1 MTAGPLISVVIPS
14 YRTDRS
20 TGTYHGT
27 LRSWS
32 RLETSGYEGEPGLQR
47 LRLSLASLERQTIGT
62 EHFEVVLVDDGSDYD
77 LARECARWNPDLD
90 LRVVRRQ
97 HAGLCHAVNHGVE
110 HASAEL
116 VLLGLDHAV
125 FAPDSLRA
133 HLYAYRAASSDGTD
147 RPWVGCGR
155 QRQLFHSVL
164 FRDPTKG
171 MVDQANLAAL
181 GRQDGLG
188 WLPEATRY
196 LGLDRKPITLE
207 DARTGFSKLEYL
219 SSRTPEYADIDA
231 VLARGAHTLR
241 CGWLTMRFGN
251 HSLSRSLWEE
261 LDGLDTGF
269 DDHRGWY
276 ADLELGL
283 RLHRRSAVFG
293 FVSSAVTLD
302 LFHGGPRGAATAKST
317 GLVAMV
323 NKHPLPEVLLLP
335 HYLDQIGL
343 TIDDYEEHV
352 SAADRLWA
360 EGPHGSALPTGTVTK

>member
-1 MTAGPLISVVIPS
+1 MSTEPLISVVIPS

-32 RLETSGYEGEPGLQR
+32 RLETSGYEGDPGLRR
-47 LRLSLASLERQTIGT
+47 LRLSLASLERQTVGK
-62 EHFEVVLVDDGSDYD
+62 EHFEVVLVDDGGDYD
-77 LARECARWNPDLD
+77 LAEESARWDLD
-90 LRVVRRQ
+90 LPLRVLRRP
-97 HAGLCHAVNHGVE
+97 HAGLCHAFNHGVE
-110 HASAEL
+110 QARAEL

-125 FAPDSLRA
+125 FAPDTLRA
-133 HLYAYRAASSDGTD
+133 HLEAYRAASRD
-147 RPWVGCGR
+147 RPGTRWAGCGR

-164 FRDPTKG
+164 FKDPTSSE
-171 MVDQANLAAL
+171 VDPAHLAAL
-181 GRQDGLG
+181 GRHEGLG

-196 LGLDRKPITLE
+196 LGLDRKPITLD
-207 DARTGFSKLEYL
+207 DARGGFAKLEYL
-219 SSRTPEYADIDA
+219 SSRTPEYADLDA

-251 HSLSRSLWEE
+251 HSLPKSLWEE
-261 LDGLDTGF
+261 LGGLDAGF

-276 ADLELGL
+276 ADLDLGL
-283 RLHRRSAVFG
+283 RLHRAGAEFG

-302 LFHGGPRGAATAKST
+302 LFHGGARGAATAKST
-317 GLVAMV
+317 GLVSMV

-343 TIDDYEEHV
+343 TIADYEEHV
-352 SAADRLWA
+352 TAADRWWTK
-360 EGPHGSALPTGTVTK
+360 GGSRRPTGAVPA